1 VSRLSTFKRAFA
13 STLGFNVIA
22 RGLSAI
28 TLVVLLRALPT
39 EDFAFI
45 VLMLNVGQ
53 FLGGAATGGLRLRY
67 ARLEAERVSRGE
79 DEPSAFH
86 STLMTGSALVVG
98 VAIVGFLIATILD
111 IGQGSGERITFALL
125 GTGFTLASA
134 SVEMA
139 IYHYQAQLAFVRAGV
154 IEVLRNG
161 LILVVAVVAW
171 AGVLDSGD
179 GVGLGFDVTLGVLA
193 LATSLPVALA
203 TRGAVRGKD
212 GRFGFGK
219 ETVALTFYSLASAGW
234 AFLDIFLVAA
244 LLDATAVA
252 SYGAAL
258 RYMSL
263 VTGPVPAL
271 IAILRVRTSQHDM
284 VDSRYAQREML
295 NRWFRQTF
303 WPAAVLIGSAAVA
316 SIWLIPVL
324 DNGRYPESV
333 PIFQIFLALAFVQ
346 YVVLPATGL
355 LIAQKRYS
363 TIGWVNV
370 VAVVVNVAAAV
381 IAAPTVGVIGVA
393 ICGSSIGIGQ
403 TLAVVYLAIRS
414 NPGPER
420 PPAEVEAIDQALVN
434 AWSGEVDVPSPSP
447 GDDD

>member
-1 VSRLSTFKRAFA
+1 MSRLSTFKKAFA
-13 STLGFNVIA
+13 STLGFNVVA
-22 RGLSAI
+22 RGMSAI
-28 TLVVLLRALPT
+28 TLIVLLRALST

-45 VLMLNVGQ
+45 VLLLNVGQ

-67 ARLEAERVSRGE
+67 SRLEAERVSRGE
-79 DEPSAFH
+79 EEPSAFH
-86 STLMTGSALVVG
+86 STLITGSVLVIGVAVVG
-98 VAIVGFLIATILD
+98 LLIASVL
-111 IGQGSGERITFALL
+111 GVGHGSSERIRFALL

-139 IYHYQAQLAFVRAGV
+139 IYHYQAQLSFVRAGV

-161 LILVVAVVAW
+161 LILFVAVVAW
-171 AGVLDSGD
+171 AGILDTGD
-179 GVGLGFDVTLGVLA
+179 GVGLGFDLTLGVLA
-193 LATSLPVALA
+193 VATSLPLALA

-212 GRFGFGK
+212 GRFGFGR
-219 ETVALTFYSLASAGW
+219 ETAALTFYSLASAGW
-234 AFLDIFLVAA
+234 AFLDIFLVAG

-284 VDSRYAQREML
+284 IDSRYAQREML

-303 WPAAVLIGSAAVA
+303 WPAAVLIGGAAVA
-316 SIWLIPVL
+316 SIWLIPIL

-333 PIFQIFLALAFVQ
+333 PIFQIFLALTFVQ

-355 LIAQKRYS
+355 LIAQQRYS

-370 VAVVVNVAAAV
+370 IAVVINVAAALV
-381 IAAPTVGVIGVA
+381 AAPTVGVIGVA
-393 ICGSSIGIGQ
+393 ICGSVIGIGQ
-403 TLAVVYLAIRS
+403 TLAVVWLAVRS
-414 NPGPER
+414 NPGPE
-420 PPAEVEAIDQALVN
+420 PPIEEVEADNAALIS
-434 AWSGEVDVPSPSP
+434 AWSGELDVPPSHGR
-447 GDDD
+447 GDD